1 MPTVFRIGPY
11 RFYFYSHEPNEPN
24 EPVHIHV
31 DRDRLSAKF
40 WLQPVELARNIG
52 FPPKELRKI
61 RNIILENEQ
70 RILEV
75 WNGYFGIGG

>member
-11 RFYFYSHEPNEPN
+11 RFYFYSHESN

-31 DRDRLSAKF
+31 DRDKLSAKF
-40 WLQPVELARNIG
+40 WLHPVELARNIG

-61 RNIILENEQ
+61 RDIIIEDEQ
-70 RILEV
+70 TILEV
-75 WNGYFGIGG
+75 WNGYFGISG